1 MGLLLIDHDLIF
13 RLGMRTWLAQF
24 EGLAVVA
31 EAETG
36 PIALEILQE
45 RSPDGTITAVMMGV
59 GATEAAIA
67 EALQLSQQIK
77 QTYFQLPVLWVGAP
91 QTSAV
96 LAAAQAVG
104 VSGYCPRTAETSQIL
119 ATLRRIQSG
128 ETAWLME
135 PAGAIAPSA
144 ALASSRSLLSWQQ
157 RLRASGLRQMDSQI
171 TQLVNQLQDARLS
184 PLARAVVAG
193 RYREVRAARWLVS
206 HLLPAK
212 SSALAQRA
220 GNASA
225 KGDRPPTTPTP
236 LPPSEPRGEIQS
248 LRAMLLDTT
257 YLKLQ
262 GGLENQTD
270 TPLEIDILQPGKRQ
284 ELLYLVLRRL
294 DGLLDELRLSDV
306 QPDQLPDKR
315 SQILR
320 DLWQSAI
327 TDFFG
332 KYYTLQL
339 PGLGAVEV
347 VPALLQDWYIVEP
360 AILDRIPFVAECLSH
375 LLFQTPLLVNGSL
388 AAAGTPA
395 AMERVEIL
403 LQTWVIQVSNAVMQP
418 LLNRFADVE
427 EIKEALYDRRL
438 MSTRE
443 IERFRN
449 DLSWRYRTERNF
461 REPQAI
467 FESRYRLYT
476 LSGYGI
482 KAVTIYAPRSQ
493 ELSQLR
499 GVRLAVTIA
508 LEARDAIAPR
518 LRATVSFLGSGVVY
532 LLTQVVGRGI
542 GLVGRGI
549 LQGLGSSLQDVRYHR
564 GDRPK

>member
-1 MGLLLIDHDLIF
+1 MGLLLVDHDLIF
-13 RLGMRTWLAQF
+13 RLGIRTWLAQF
-24 EGLAVVA
+24 EELAVVA

-36 PIALEILQE
+36 AIALEILQE
-45 RSPDGTITAVMMGV
+45 RSPDGTITAVMLGV
-59 GATEAAIA
+59 GATETAIA

-77 QTYFQLPVLWVGAP
+77 QTYFQLPVVWVGVP
-91 QTSAV
+91 QTPAV

-104 VSGYCPRTAETSQIL
+104 VSGYCPRTADAAQIL
-119 ATLRRIQSG
+119 ATLRRIQAG
-128 ETAWLME
+128 KTAWLLE
-135 PAGAIAPSA
+135 PGGSLVPAA
-144 ALASSRSLLSWQQ
+144 ALSSRHLLSWQQ
-157 RLRASGLRQMDSQI
+157 RLRASGLRQMDTQM
-171 TQLVNQLQDARLS
+171 TQLASQLQNARLS
-184 PLARAVVAG
+184 PLTRAVLAG

-206 HLLPAK
+206 HLLPTPSA
-212 SSALAQRA
+212 ALAPRA
-220 GNASA
+220 GKSGA
-225 KGDRPPTTPTP
+225 KGDRLSAASMS
-236 LPPSEPRGEIQS
+236 LPKAEPRGEIQS
-248 LRAMLLDTT
+248 LRAMLLDVT
-257 YLKLQ
+257 YLKIQ
-262 GGLENQTD
+262 GGLQNQTE
-270 TPLEIDILQPGKRQ
+270 TPLEIDILQAAKRQ
-284 ELLYLVLRRL
+284 ELLYLILRRL

-306 QPDQLPDKR
+306 QPDQLPEKR

-320 DLWQSAI
+320 DLWQSGI

-339 PGLGAVEV
+339 PDLGMVDV
-347 VPALLQDWYIVEP
+347 VPVLLQDWDIVEA

-375 LLFQTPLLVNGSL
+375 LLFQTPLPVNGNL
-388 AAAGTPA
+388 VAAGTPA

-403 LQTWVIQVSNAVMQP
+403 LQNWVIQVANAVMQP
-418 LLNRFADVE
+418 LLNHFADVE
-427 EIKEALYDRRL
+427 EIKETLYDRRL

-467 FESRYRLYT
+467 FESRYRLYSF
-476 LSGYGI
+476 SGYGI
-482 KAVTIYAPRSQ
+482 KLTTIYAPRSQ

-499 GVRLAVTIA
+499 GLRLAVTIA

-518 LRATVSFLGSGVVY
+518 LRATVAFLGSGVVY

-549 LQGLGSSLQDVRYHR
+549 LQGLGSAWQDGRYQG

>member
-1 MGLLLIDHDLIF
+1 MGLLLVDHDLIF
-13 RLGMRTWLAQF
+13 RLGMRTWLAGF

-36 PIALEILQE
+36 AIALEILQE
-45 RSPDGTITAVMMGV
+45 RSPDGTITAVMLGV
-59 GATEAAIA
+59 GATEPAIA

-77 QTYFQLPVLWVGAP
+77 QTYFQLPILWVGAP
-91 QTSAV
+91 QTPAV

-104 VSGYCPRTAETSQIL
+104 VSGYCPRTADAAQIL
-119 ATLRRIQSG
+119 ATLRRIQAG
-128 ETAWLME
+128 ETAWLLE
-135 PAGAIAPSA
+135 PGGSLAPA
-144 ALASSRSLLSWQQ
+144 ATLSSRQLLSWQQ
-157 RLRASGLRQMDSQI
+157 RLRASGLRQMDTQM
-171 TQLVNQLQDARLS
+171 TQLASQLQNARLS
-184 PLARAVVAG
+184 PLTRAVLAG

-206 HLLPAK
+206 HLLPTP
-212 SSALAQRA
+212 STALAPRA
-220 GNASA
+220 GKSGA
-225 KGDRPPTTPTP
+225 KGDRLPAVSMP
-236 LPPSEPRGEIQS
+236 LPNAEPRGEIQS
-248 LRAMLLDTT
+248 LRAMLLDAT

-262 GGLENQTD
+262 GGLQNQTEA
-270 TPLEIDILQPGKRQ
+270 PLEIDILQAAKRQ
-284 ELLYLVLRRL
+284 ELLYLILRRL

-306 QPDQLPDKR
+306 QLDQLPEKR

-320 DLWQSAI
+320 DLWQSGI

-339 PGLGAVEV
+339 PGLGMVDV
-347 VPALLQDWYIVEP
+347 VPVLLQDWDIVES

-375 LLFQTPLLVNGSL
+375 LLFQTPLPVNGNL
-388 AAAGTPA
+388 VAAGTPA

-403 LQTWVIQVSNAVMQP
+403 LQNWVIQVANAVMQP
-418 LLNRFADVE
+418 LLNHFADVE
-427 EIKEALYDRRL
+427 EIKETLYDRRL

-467 FESRYRLYT
+467 FESRYRLYS

-482 KAVTIYAPRSQ
+482 KLTTIYAPRSQ

-499 GVRLAVTIA
+499 GLRLAVTIA

-518 LRATVSFLGSGVVY
+518 LRATVAFLGSGVVY

-549 LQGLGSSLQDVRYHR
+549 LQGLGSAWQDGRYQR
-564 GDRPK
+564 SDRPK